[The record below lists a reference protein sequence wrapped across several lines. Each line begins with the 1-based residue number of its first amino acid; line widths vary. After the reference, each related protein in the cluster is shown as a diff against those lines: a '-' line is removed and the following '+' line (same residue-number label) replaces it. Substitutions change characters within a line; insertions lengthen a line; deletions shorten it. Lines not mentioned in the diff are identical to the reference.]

1 MRFIGGDRARSGRG
15 VLLCAGNREKEGNF
29 IMEITEGSFISLEV
43 KCSSPEAAGKVEV
56 PGFVV
61 GGKKVGAP
69 RGGILTAECN
79 ICPIQT

>member
-1 MRFIGGDRARSGRG
+1 
-15 VLLCAGNREKEGNF
+15 
-29 IMEITEGSFISLEV
+29 MEITEGSFISLKV